1 MGEEIRAGLSV
12 DLSAVGGQ
20 LAQVDAKVLQVDQKT
35 AGIRQAV
42 ARLQSSLKIAETQAT
57 NLERVTS
64 RIEHRLTKTG
74 IKTGIAFGVGMIVSE
89 FGIPEAAQPIA
100 HIGTAAVTGA
110 MIGGPPGA
118 VVFATLATVQELAHA
133 VKRLNER
140 IEKAQAEVI
149 LNRRRVEEILER
161 REREVE
167 EKAKRMEEY
176 NAISKVESREFFQNW
191 YQERIRSLMEPQ

>member
-42 ARLQSSLKIAETQAT
+42 ARLQASLKLAETQVT
-57 NLERVTS
+57 NLDRVTS
-64 RIEHRLTKTG
+64 RIEHRLT
-74 IKTGIAFGVGMIVSE
+74 KTGIAFGVGMIVSE